1 MTYLI
6 TGGAG
11 FIGSSFVAK
20 CVNEGIDVI
29 NIDKLTYAGNLNN
42 LIEISDLK
50 NYRFFQGDIC
60 DVDIINHIFKNNV
73 IDVIVNFAAETHV
86 DRSILNPNIFYET
99 NVSGTL
105 NLLNFALQYWKS
117 SFENKLF
124 LQISTDEVYGSL
136 CLEDK
141 NSKFTENSQINPSSP
156 YSASKASADLL
167 TLSYFRTYKL
177 PVIVSRCSNNFGARQ
192 FPEKL
197 IPLVIEKAKNNSKI
211 PIYGN
216 GNNVRDWLYV
226 DEHIRALQMI
236 IEKGIPGE
244 VYNIGGNNEIANI
257 DLVKMILKIMN
268 KPESLIEYVEDRL
281 GHDLRYALDTEK
293 ILTKIGFQSNMNFE
307 KDLTETIHFYLNK
320 E

>member
-20 CVNEGIDVI
+20 CLNDGINVI

-42 LIEISDLK
+42 LIGISDFS
-50 NYRFFQGDIC
+50 NYQFIHGDIC
-60 DVDIINHIFKNNV
+60 DKEIINNIFQNNK
-73 IDVIVNFAAETHV
+73 IDVVVNFAAETHV
-86 DRSILNPNIFYET
+86 DRSILNPNVFYET
-99 NVSGTL
+99 NASGTL
-105 NLLNFALQYWKS
+105 NLLNFVLQYWKG
-117 SFENKLF
+117 SFDNKLF

-136 CLEDK
+136 NLD
-141 NSKFTENSQINPSSP
+141 NRDIKFTENSQINPSSP
-156 YSASKASADLL
+156 YSASKAAADLL
-167 TLSYFRTYKL
+167 AISYFRTYKL
-177 PVIVSRCSNNFGARQ
+177 PVIVSRCSNNFGSCQ

-197 IPLVIEKAKNNSKI
+197 IPLVIEKAKNNCKI

-216 GNNVRDWLYV
+216 GKNVRDWIYV

-236 IEKGIPGE
+236 IKKGIPGE
-244 VYNIGGNNEIANI
+244 VYNVGGNNEISNI
-257 DLVKMILKIMN
+257 DLVNMILKIMK
-268 KPESLIEYVEDRL
+268 KPESLIEYVDDRP

-293 ILTKIGFQSNMNFE
+293 IQTKIGFQSNMNFE
-307 KDLTETIHFYLNK
+307 RNLAETINFYLNK